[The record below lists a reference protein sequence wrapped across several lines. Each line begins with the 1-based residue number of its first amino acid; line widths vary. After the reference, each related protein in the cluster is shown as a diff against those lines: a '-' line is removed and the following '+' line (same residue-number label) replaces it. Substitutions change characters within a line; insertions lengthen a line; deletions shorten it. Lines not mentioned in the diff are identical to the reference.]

1 MTKFS
6 KHIAECSERA
16 SKISE
21 EEDQN
26 DNFGEEEGEE
36 REEEHPEEVLES
48 RTGTDTMSTNKRIQ
62 RYLVA
67 VEYIGT
73 KFSGS
78 QKQLN
83 CRTVVGVLEVFALF
97 LVGFLEKCLF
107 LRLKRFQID

>member
-1 MTKFS
+1 MTEFS
-6 KHIAECSERA
+6 KHIAVCSNRA
-16 SKISE
+16 FKISE

-26 DNFGEEEGEE
+26 VNIEEKEEEE
-36 REEEHPEEVLES
+36 EEEHPKEVLES
-48 RTGTDTMSTNKRIQ
+48 RTGTDIMSTNKRIQ

-97 LVGFLEKCLF
+97 LPLIFKEGSFLCY
-107 LRLKRFQID
+107 